1 MMNKLRHFE
10 EVFPG
15 YMGPI
20 LPVKDLQDNG
30 DGTYQGYYDLDKMSS
45 VQKLCVLSQDAH
57 DAIINKLHIMPAMA

>member
-10 EVFPG
+10 DVFPG

-30 DGTYQGYYDLDKMSS
+30 DGTYQEYYDLDNMSC
-45 VQKLCVLSQDAH
+45 VQKLYALGQDTY
-57 DAIINKLHIMPAMA
+57 DAITEKILQPSVA